1 MGRREFH
8 EGDEEEGGTDVCK
21 GTEPGSAWVL
31 PPTQAPHP
39 MEKTE
44 PTVQLKKKK

>member
-1 MGRREFH
+1 MLETRGEGRRMGRREFH

-31 PPTQAPHP
+31 PPT
-39 MEKTE
+39 
-44 PTVQLKKKK
+44 